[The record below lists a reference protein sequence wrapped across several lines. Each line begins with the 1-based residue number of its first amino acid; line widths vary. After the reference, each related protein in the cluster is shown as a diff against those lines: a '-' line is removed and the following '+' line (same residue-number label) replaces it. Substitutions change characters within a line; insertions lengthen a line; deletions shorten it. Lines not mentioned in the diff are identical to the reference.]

1 MANQETLLSPSN
13 VLLYGRI
20 VKDLRLVPPVE
31 QASKDGGK
39 AAKERTKDAGEPP
52 LEPPRLGANKFLE
65 HQLQAKDA
73 KLARIYGFSYD
84 GHYYDLTSPTIFL
97 VHGDGVDP
105 QVPRPAPPR
114 ERVSRAP
121 ANADLTGVAGM
132 TGTFSEDMKVWAYDK
147 GDFTIRMDIATGP
160 FEEMLLEAELVAE
173 DMQAHY
179 SGQRVR
185 ASGQRVRASGQRVR
199 ASGQRVRG
207 PGGGGLGD

>member
-1 MANQETLLSPSN
+1 MADQETLLSPSN

-20 VKDLRLVPPVE
+20 VKDLEFVPHPE
-31 QASKDGGK
+31 KASKGSDKATKEKAKADGS
-39 AAKERTKDAGEPP
+39 PP
-52 LEPPRLGANKFLE
+52 LEPPRLGANRFLE
-65 HQLQAKDA
+65 RQLQEKDA
-73 KLARIYGFSYD
+73 RLARIYGFSYE
-84 GHYYDLTSPTIFL
+84 GNYYDLTSPTIFL

-105 QVPRPAPPR
+105 QEPRPTPPR
-114 ERVSRAP
+114 ERVARAP
-121 ANADLTGVAGM
+121 ANADLTGVGGM

-147 GDFTIRMDIATGP
+147 GDFTLRLDIETGP
-160 FEEMLLEAELVAE
+160 FEDVLLEAELVAE
-173 DMQAHY
+173 EMQAYY